1 MSKGSTFVAF
11 IILTSLLEKRA
22 KITMQTPCFIT
33 LFIAISISQATSAYR
48 FQFKNFGINGSD
60 LFSFHGDAE
69 YGPDAGRMSRSGA
82 LALTQFR
89 IPFSHGRAIYI
100 NPITLKPPNNA
111 SSVYPFKTSFTFSIT
126 PHNTNPTPGH
136 GFAFLVVPRNQD
148 DAASG
153 LGYLSLVNRTSNG
166 NPNNHLFAVEF
177 DVFQD
182 KSLHDINDNHVGID
196 INSVDSVTSVKSG
209 YWVMTRNGWLFK
221 DLKLSSGDKYTAWV
235 EYNNNLKV
243 ISVTIGLAHL
253 RKPNRPLIEA
263 KYDLSNVLLEKMY
276 AGFAG
281 SMGRGVETHEVWD
294 WTFQN

>member
-1 MSKGSTFVAF
+1 M
-11 IILTSLLEKRA
+11 
-22 KITMQTPCFIT
+22 TMQTLSFII
-33 LFIAISISQATSAYR
+33 LFIAISISPHTSAYR
-48 FQFKNFGINGSD
+48 FQFSNFGTNGSN

-69 YGPDAGRMSRSGA
+69 YGPDTDHMGRSGA

-89 IPFSHGRAIYI
+89 VPLSHGRAIFTK
-100 NPITLKPPNNA
+100 PIAFKPPNNA

-136 GFAFLVVPRNQD
+136 GLAFLVVPSNQN

-166 NPNNHLFAVEF
+166 NPSNHLFAVEF

-196 INSVDSVTSVKSG
+196 INSVDSVKSVKSG

-221 DLKLSSGDKYTAWV
+221 DLKLSSGDKYTAWI

-243 ISVTIGLAHL
+243 ISVTIGFAHL
-253 RKPNRPLIEA
+253 KKPNRALIEA

-281 SMGRGVETHEVWD
+281 SMGRGVETHEIWD